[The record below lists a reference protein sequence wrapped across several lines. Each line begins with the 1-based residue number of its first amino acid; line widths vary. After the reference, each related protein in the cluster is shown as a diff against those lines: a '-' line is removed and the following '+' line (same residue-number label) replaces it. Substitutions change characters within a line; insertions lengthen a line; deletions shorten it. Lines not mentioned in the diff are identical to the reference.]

1 MQRILGNDHMVFRRN
16 REAISY
22 YQQSVKGDNEKNYS
36 QLNVMGEGREGF
48 LRILQSLIIGS
59 SSYHGDTNKIL
70 HTL

>member
-1 MQRILGNDHMVFRRN
+1 MVFRRN

-36 QLNVMGEGREGF
+36 QLNAMGEGREGF
-48 LRILQSLIIGS
+48 LRILQSLIRGS
-59 SSYHGDTNKIL
+59 SSYHGDTNKII